1 MKAMNMNKR
10 ILRILAITQC
20 LLLLIWAVPA
30 ASASSGSYE
39 NATYLTFSDDSVTA
53 SGNSSSDYEIDGTN
67 LTIKGEGTFVLS
79 GSCSD
84 GTVTVKKGV
93 TGVNLVLD
101 GLDLTSLDSAPVT
114 FNKSSGVN
122 LIVADGSENTLTDSE
137 KNNDDNYPDNQEAE
151 NAVLKCKDGST
162 VTISG
167 SGVLN
172 INSKG
177 KNGIKSGATTDE
189 EGEAWLLIQDVT
201 LNITA
206 EVNDA
211 VNAESKLVVKSGKIT
226 VSAADDGL
234 HSDYIMDIGAEGTDG
249 PEITINKCYEGLEA
263 ANLNIYSGNINIYA
277 EDDCLNAANSDLSD
291 YDFSINISGG
301 TMYMQTTS
309 GDGIDSNG
317 TLDISGGGVTV
328 FSQSAADNQPLD
340 ADGKITITGGTV
352 FAAGNSAGMGMNLSA
367 SQAYVIYGS
376 SGMMGGVGGGRGDF
390 NGNGG
395 PTPPDNNT
403 DTKNGADPPEMP
415 SGAGNMG
422 APQGTGTNGS
432 DAEGG
437 GNDSGDLPMT
447 AQSGQEP
454 PQMPSDGAGF
464 GNGNSDNTPPEMPS
478 DMPSGMQPG
487 RPGAFDNSGEN
498 GEAPGE
504 GFNPGDGG
512 QSPFG
517 QSASALQISK
527 DSTVSIKDS
536 SSNTVF
542 SVAAPFNLSYVFFSS
557 PELVSSE
564 SYTLYSDGSE
574 CGVCVA
580 GTEGVQGSAMTGG
593 DSSADDE
600 STNDNQVAVSTG
612 DNVTE
617 IVLISAGVLILLS
630 IVMTIIVLKGK
641 KAPDDGAGQ

>member
-20 LLLLIWAVPA
+20 LLLLIWAMPA

-122 LIVADGSENTLTDSE
+122 LIVADGSENTFTDSE
-137 KNNDDNYPDNQEAE
+137 KNNDDNYPDNQNAE

-177 KNGIKSGATTDE
+177 KNGIKSGASTDE

-263 ANLNIYSGNINIYA
+263 ATLNIYSGNINIYA

-317 TLDISGGGVTV
+317 TLDISGGSVTV

-376 SGMMGGVGGGRGDF
+376 SGMMG
-390 NGNGG
+390 
-395 PTPPDNNT
+395 
-403 DTKNGADPPEMP
+403 
-415 SGAGNMG
+415 
-422 APQGTGTNGS
+422 APQGGS
-432 DAEGG
+432 DS
-437 GNDSGDLPMT
+437 GNSPMT

-498 GEAPGE
+498 GEAPSE
-504 GFNPGDGG
+504 GFNPGEGG

-527 DSTVSIKDS
+527 GSTVSIKDS

-542 SVAAPFNLSYVFFSS
+542 SVTAPFNLSYVFFSS
-557 PELVSSE
+557 PELVSDE
-564 SYTLYSDGSE
+564 SYTLYSGENE

-600 STNDNQVAVSTG
+600 SANSGQISVSNG
-612 DNVTE
+612 DNVMK
-617 IVLISAGVLILLS
+617 IVLISAGALIVIAA
-630 IVMTIIVLKGK
+630 IVTVVVLKGK
-641 KAPDDGAGQ
+641 KTPDEESVR

>member
-53 SGNSSSDYEIDGTN
+53 SGNSSSDYEIDGTD

-79 GSCSD
+79 GNCSD

-122 LIVADGSENTLTDSE
+122 LIAADGSENTLTDSE
-137 KNNDDNYPDNQEAE
+137 KNNDDNYPDNQKAE

-162 VTISG
+162 VTLSG

-172 INSKG
+172 INAKG

-189 EGEAWLLIQDVT
+189 EGEAWLLIQDIT

-234 HSDYIMDIGAEGTDG
+234 HSDYIMDIGADGTDG
-249 PEITINKCYEGLEA
+249 PEITINKCCEGLEA
-263 ANLNIYSGNINIYA
+263 ATLNIYSGNINIYA
-277 EDDCLNAANSDLSD
+277 EDDCINAANSDLSD
-291 YDFSINISGG
+291 YDFSVNISGG
-301 TMYMQTTS
+301 TMYMQTS
-309 GDGIDSNG
+309 NGDGIDSNG
-317 TLDISGGGVTV
+317 TLDISGGSVTV

-340 ADGKITITGGTV
+340 ADGKITISGGTV
-352 FAAGNSAGMGMNLSA
+352 FAAGNSAGTGMNLSA

-376 SGMMGGVGGGRGDF
+376 SGMMGGAGGGRGDF

-403 DTKNGADPPEMP
+403 DTGNTDNPPELP
-415 SGAGNMG
+415 SNAENTGAHQGAAGN
-422 APQGTGTNGS
+422 GTS
-432 DAEGG
+432 
-437 GNDSGDLPMT
+437 GNSPMT
-447 AQSGQEP
+447 VQSGKEP

-464 GNGNSDNTPPEMPS
+464 GNGNSGNTPPEMPS

-487 RPGAFDNSGEN
+487 RPGAFDDSGEN

-504 GFNPGDGG
+504 GVNPGEGG
-512 QSPFG
+512 QSPNG
-517 QSASALQISK
+517 RTTSAVQISAG
-527 DSTVSIKDS
+527 STVSIKDS

-542 SVAAPFNLSYVFFSS
+542 SVTAPYNLSYVFFSS
-557 PELVSSE
+557 PELVSAE
-564 SYTLYSDGSE
+564 NYTLYSGESE

-580 GTEGVQGSAMTGG
+580 ATEGVQGAAMTGG
-593 DSSADDE
+593 GSSADDE

-617 IVLISAGVLILLS
+617 IVLISAGLLILLA
-630 IVMTIIVLKGK
+630 VVTTIIVLKGK
-641 KAPDDGAGQ
+641 KAPDDGAGR

>member
-39 NATYLTFSDDSVTA
+39 NATYLKFSDNSVTA
-53 SGNSSSDYEIDGTN
+53 SGNSSSDYEIEGTD

-122 LIVADGSENTLTDSE
+122 LIAADGSENTLTDGE
-137 KNNDDNYPDNQEAE
+137 KNNDDNYPDNQNAE

-162 VTISG
+162 VTLSG

-172 INSKG
+172 INAKG

-189 EGEAWLLIQDVT
+189 EGEAWLLIQDIT

-234 HSDYIMDIGAEGTDG
+234 HSDYIMDIGADGTDG

-263 ANLNIYSGNINIYA
+263 ATLNIYSGNINIYA
-277 EDDCLNAANSDLSD
+277 EDDCINAANSDLSD
-291 YDFSINISGG
+291 YDFSVNISGG
-301 TMYMQTTS
+301 IMYMQTS
-309 GDGIDSNG
+309 NGDGIDSNG
-317 TLDISGGGVTV
+317 TLDISGGCVTV
-328 FSQSAADNQPLD
+328 FSQSSADNQPLD

-352 FAAGNSAGMGMNLSA
+352 FAAGNSAGTGMNLSA

-376 SGMMGGVGGGRGDF
+376 SGMMGGAGGGRGDF

-403 DTKNGADPPEMP
+403 DTGSANNPPELP
-415 SGAGNMG
+415 SNAENTG
-422 APQGTGTNGS
+422 APQGGS
-432 DAEGG
+432 GEKSA
-437 GNDSGDLPMT
+437 DSGNSPMT
-447 AQSGQEP
+447 AQSGKEP

-464 GNGNSDNTPPEMPS
+464 GNGNSGNTPPEMPS

-487 RPGAFDNSGEN
+487 RPGAFDDSGEN

-504 GFNPGDGG
+504 GVNPGEGG
-512 QSPFG
+512 QSPNG
-517 QSASALQISK
+517 RTTSAVQISAG
-527 DSTVSIKDS
+527 STVSIKDS

-542 SVAAPFNLSYVFFSS
+542 SVTAPYNLSYVFFSS
-557 PELVSSE
+557 PELVSAE
-564 SYTLYSDGSE
+564 SYTLYSGESE

-580 GTEGVQGSAMTGG
+580 ATEGVQGAAMTGG
-593 DSSADDE
+593 GSSADDE

-612 DNVTE
+612 DNVTG

-630 IVMTIIVLKGK
+630 IVTTIIVLKGK
-641 KAPDDGAGQ
+641 KAPDDGAGR

>member
-30 ASASSGSYE
+30 VSASSGSYE
-39 NATYLTFSDDSVTA
+39 NATYLKFSDNSVTA
-53 SGNSSSDYEIDGTN
+53 SGNSSSDYEIDGTD

-122 LIVADGSENTLTDSE
+122 LIAADGSENTLTDGE
-137 KNNDDNYPDNQEAE
+137 KNNDDSYPDNQKAE
-151 NAVLKCKDGST
+151 NAVLKCKDSST
-162 VTISG
+162 VTLSG

-172 INSKG
+172 INAKG

-234 HSDYIMDIGAEGTDG
+234 QSDYIMDIGADGTDG
-249 PEITINKCYEGLEA
+249 PEITINKCCEGLEA
-263 ANLNIYSGNINIYA
+263 ATLNIYSGNINIYA

-291 YDFSINISGG
+291 YDFSVNISGG
-301 TMYMQTTS
+301 TMYMQTS
-309 GDGIDSNG
+309 NGDGIDSNG
-317 TLDISGGGVTV
+317 TLDISGGCVAV

-340 ADGKITITGGTV
+340 ADGKITVTGGTV
-352 FAAGNSAGMGMNLSA
+352 FAAGNSTGTGMNLSV
-367 SQAYVIYGS
+367 SQAYIIYGS
-376 SGMMGGVGGGRGDF
+376 SGMMGAAGGRGDF

-403 DTKNGADPPEMP
+403 DTGSTDNPPELP
-415 SGAGNMG
+415 SNAENTG
-422 APQGTGTNGS
+422 APQGGS
-432 DAEGG
+432 GEKSA
-437 GNDSGDLPMT
+437 DSGNSPMT
-447 AQSGQEP
+447 AQSGKEP

-464 GNGNSDNTPPEMPS
+464 GNGNSGNTPPEMPS

-487 RPGAFDNSGEN
+487 RPGAFDDSGEN

-504 GFNPGDGG
+504 GVNPGEGG
-512 QSPFG
+512 QSPNG
-517 QSASALQISK
+517 QTTSAVQISAG
-527 DSTVSIKDS
+527 STVSIKDS

-542 SVAAPFNLSYVFFSS
+542 SVTAPYNLSYVFFSS
-557 PELVSSE
+557 PELVSAE
-564 SYTLYSDGSE
+564 SYTLYSSESE

-580 GTEGVQGSAMTGG
+580 STEGVQGAAMTGST
-593 DSSADDE
+593 SSADDE

-617 IVLISAGVLILLS
+617 IVLISAGLLILLA
-630 IVMTIIVLKGK
+630 VVTTIIVLKGK
-641 KAPDDGAGQ
+641 KAPDDGAGR